1 MWFIKSNI
9 SCPILP
15 FLNKFHSM
23 HVIIYFLWR
32 FTKLIINK
40 PQRQETIIM
49 AVQYTTI
56 FSNPILFG
64 IILSLIFDKM
74 FEDVLKI
81 FRLKDVLLEGLIR
94 SESKDLWACSHDNV
108 S

>member
-1 MWFIKSNI
+1 MRRKWSITFKIR
-9 SCPILP
+9 
-15 FLNKFHSM
+15 NKWSITFK
-23 HVIIYFLWR
+23 IR
-32 FTKLIINK
+32 NKLSITFKMRSRWSITFK
-40 PQRQETIIM
+40 MRP
-49 AVQYTTI
+49 
-56 FSNPILFG
+56 
-64 IILSLIFDKM
+64 LIFDKM